1 MKVAPQEE
9 LGESSV
15 QFDLMPRSRSD
26 TPNPRMADGRR
37 VVLRL
42 RDHPCMAYRGQS
54 NWPPVWMWVGGER
67 NQNPKGEIG
76 ILHEVTLPP
85 AGAPNRCSLIVEHEG
100 AVYLGSL
107 L

>member
-1 MKVAPQEE
+1 
-9 LGESSV
+9 
-15 QFDLMPRSRSD
+15 
-26 TPNPRMADGRR
+26 
-37 VVLRL
+37 
-42 RDHPCMAYRGQS
+42 MAYRGQS

-107 L
+107 LFDDPSFCGDLVQLLRNHCGHSVEQIGSLDLSHLL